1 MTRAFWNQR
10 NQRTARRQ
18 RARARRRVIA
28 AAVLL
33 GMFAVICFGLAIV
46 MVHGQ

>member
-1 MTRAFWNQR
+1 MTLAFWNQR

-18 RARARRRVIA
+18 RALARLRVVA
-28 AAVLL
+28 ATVLL
-33 GMFAVICFGLAIV
+33 GVFAAIYYGLAIV